1 MLPPINK
8 LGDNTG
14 SHIFNNAKMMRPVLI
29 ILSLIVF
36 TSCFS
41 QQLVK
46 RPLINMKGLSDYFKT
61 STGDRTII

>member
-1 MLPPINK
+1 MLPPINN
-8 LGDNTG
+8 LGENTG
-14 SHIFNNAKMMRPVLI
+14 SHIFNNVKMMRPALI
-29 ILSLIVF
+29 ILSLLVF

-61 STGDRTII
+61 STGEQT